1 MNITVNIESVNRT
14 SLIEWSNFT
23 VQDNKD
29 DQPNFLTFTIKCHAG
44 QTYKPSAGDTV
55 EVLDSATKIFAGTI
69 VQVRQTIEAKVTT
82 YQCTAKDKTL
92 DIEKVYITERY
103 NNMTVDAIIADMAT
117 NYLSGITTSNVDCP
131 IVIETIAF
139 VSVPV
144 SRAIQQLAR
153 LLNYSWYVD
162 YDGDIHFFAK
172 NQEPAPF
179 DLTDAAHHHIDSSL
193 EITDDISQLKNR
205 VTVRGAEMVATNTR
219 TKTHIYSSTSTERTF
234 ATDYKFASIP
244 TVKVNT
250 VTKTVGVENL
260 DKDVDFQF
268 MWDFN
273 QKYIRATSG
282 ITLVNNDK
290 IEITSYPYIPI
301 FVQVEDSLS
310 ILELGGD
317 PAGVYEF
324 EKVNKEIKSEEEAK
338 QYAEAQIEA
347 YANQI
352 REGGFQTYDS
362 GLKSGQTMTI
372 NLTGRGINDKFVIQR
387 VTLNMRKPNDGV
399 WSVDLATYKTIGIIT
414 YLQNQLLNEK
424 ITINEDE
431 ILKKFYLDN
440 QFIQVTE
447 LITTV
452 TKKQDYQS
460 VQVTEDI
467 SKDPFGAI
475 PPLFVLAP
483 HTVSG
488 HTDQKR
494 EFQFKRSYLST
505 PQSEHDVLT
514 TTKFYWPM
522 NGTAGSTAK
531 KRNRQ
536 GLAGYNLTEV
546 GTPTAVAGFNSARTV
561 NLRTTGAYGLNG
573 TSQYLTSVN
582 ALGGALWGSEGTL
595 ELWVRPTAIASHMFV
610 LDDRNGSTNDHIY
623 AYISLTGQFFARRIG
638 TTYSEA
644 ASSAGSI
651 VAGQWHYVAIT
662 WKQGFP
668 VKIYIN
674 AVLAATAAAN
684 LAGATTQAS
693 SGINIGKPYYSNY
706 YLNGYIDEII
716 LSNYEKTVTELANY
730 YALINQ

>member
-1 MNITVNIESVNRT
+1 MNITVNIESTNRT

-69 VQVRQTIEAKVTT
+69 VQVRQTLEGKVTT

-179 DLTDAAHHHIDSSL
+179 DLTDADHNHIDSSL

-234 ATDYKFASIP
+234 GTDYKFASMP
-244 TVKVNT
+244 VVKVNA

-260 DKDVDFQF
+260 DDDADFQF

-310 ILELGGD
+310 IAELGGD

-362 GLKSGQTMTI
+362 GLKSGQTITI
-372 NLTGRGINDKFVIQR
+372 NLTDRNINDKFVIQR

-440 QFIQVTE
+440 QTVQVTE
-447 LITTV
+447 EITTV

-460 VQVTEDI
+460 IEVDEDI

-483 HTVSG
+483 HVVSG
-488 HTDQKR
+488 HTDHMR
-494 EFQFKRSYLST
+494 EFQFDRSYLST
-505 PQSEHDVLT
+505 PLSEHDVLP
-514 TTKFYWPM
+514 TTKIYWPL
-522 NGTAGSTAK
+522 NGPTGAAK
-531 KRNRQ
+531 LRNKQ
-536 GLAGYNLTEV
+536 GLTGYNLTALNSPVV
-546 GTPTAVAGFNSARTV
+546 GVGFNGARTV
-561 NLRTTGAYGLNG
+561 NLRTEGAYSLNG
-573 TSQYLTSVN
+573 TNQAFTSVN
-582 ALGGALWGSEGTL
+582 ALGGALYGSEGTIEMWVYL
-595 ELWVRPTAIASHMFV
+595 NAIGVQYMLW
-610 LDDRNGSTNDHIY
+610 DDRNGSTLDHLVW
-623 AYISLTGQFFARRIG
+623 YIGNTGQFVATRYG
-638 TTYSEA
+638 TTNSSCASNTGSVA
-644 ASSAGSI
+644 AGEWI
-651 VAGQWHYVAIT
+651 YVAVT
-662 WKQGFP
+662 WKVGENTRVYKNGVDITSWLP
-668 VKIYIN
+668 
-674 AVLAATAAAN
+674 AN
-684 LAGATTQAS
+684 LAGPTSGAS
-693 SGINIGKPYYSNY
+693 NGINIAKTYGTSNY
-706 YLNGYIDEII
+706 INGRIDEII
-716 LSNYEKTVTELANY
+716 MSNYKKSAAEMLAY
-730 YALINQ
+730 YALRNQ